1 MQGLK
6 PITLGIA
13 ALALGGNAAP
23 RTAGSV
29 CALAS
34 ADIRGELVHVPFK
47 QIDGRIYVDV
57 LVNGKGPY
65 VFALDTGASG
75 IGRADNRLV
84 AALDLPSGT
93 KTQTSDGVK
102 VSEVDTVK
110 VRSLRLGRL
119 ERFNHEVI
127 ARDYRSR
134 MAPEAAF
141 AGILGREFFADG
153 LLVIDFGR
161 HTVSFTRDRSI
172 DPAMSG
178 AMRYAKAF
186 RVPVTIDGVETPG
199 QLDTGANVSLILPL
213 AFYSRVS
220 SEPLGEQATGT
231 LTNTRITTYKATIK
245 GPVRVGNVTSSGVQ
259 ARVSEQFPEVVLGAH
274 FLRDRVLLIDQ
285 RSQTVALCPA
295 QAKRRTRN

>member
-1 MQGLK
+1 MQVLK

-13 ALALGGNAAP
+13 ALALGGTAAP
-23 RTAGSV
+23 RTARSA
-29 CALAS
+29 CALAR
-34 ADIRGELVHVPFK
+34 ADSRGELVHVPFK

-84 AALDLPSGT
+84 AALELPSGT
-93 KTQTSDGVK
+93 ETQTSDGVQ
-102 VSEVDTVK
+102 VSQVKTVK

-119 ERFNHEVI
+119 ERSEQEVI

-141 AGILGREFFADG
+141 AGILGREFFGDG
-153 LLVIDFGR
+153 LLVIDYGR
-161 HTVSFTRDRSI
+161 QTVSFTRSRSMN
-172 DPAMSG
+172 PAMPG
-178 AMRYAKAF
+178 GMRYAKAF
-186 RVPVTIDGVETPG
+186 RVPITIGGIETPG
-199 QLDTGANVSLILPL
+199 HLDTGANVSLILPL
-213 AFYSRVS
+213 AFYSKVS

-231 LTNTRITTYKATIK
+231 LTNTRITTHRATIK

-259 ARVSEQFPEVVLGAH
+259 ARVSEQFPEVVVGAH
-274 FLRDRVLLIDQ
+274 FLRNRVLLIDQ

-295 QAKRRTRN
+295 RAKRPAEN